1 MVLGNVESYQDHLD
15 TTLNILPPSVSDH
28 ALLWLRNQEK
38 YHINNKHFKFINY
51 IMDMEGYVDKVSS
64 K

>member
-1 MVLGNVESYQDHLD
+1 MVLGNVEWYQDHLD

-38 YHINNKHFKFINY
+38 YHVNNKHFKFINC
-51 IMDMEGYVDKVSS
+51 IMDMEG
-64 K
+64 